1 MDKHAM
7 AVSQRISVLCVDDHP
22 LFRAGIA
29 YVLENQPDIE
39 LVGLAATGAE
49 GIALARQ
56 HSPDVTLMDLRLP
69 DMSGIAAVSA
79 ICHHRPEARIL
90 MLTTFEGDA
99 EVRRALAAGAR
110 AYVLKSA
117 SPEELVNIIRQVNSG
132 KNYLPAQIAVEL
144 ARRVAH
150 DAISER
156 EAAVLRLIAGGNR
169 NKDIAEKLSIA
180 EDTVKAHIKRIMEK
194 LGARD
199 RTQAVS
205 IAVQRG
211 IIQL

>member
-1 MDKHAM
+1 M
-7 AVSQRISVLCVDDHP
+7 AATHRISVLCVDDHP

-29 YVLENQPDIE
+29 YVIENQPDME
-39 LVGLAATGAE
+39 LVGVAATGAE
-49 GIALARQ
+49 GVALARERA
-56 HSPDVTLMDLRLP
+56 PDITLMDLRLP
-69 DMSGIAAVSA
+69 DMSGIAAVSS
-79 ICHHRPEARIL
+79 IRQHRPDARIL

-99 EVRRALAAGAR
+99 EVQRALAAGAR
-110 AYVLKSA
+110 AYVLKST

-132 KNYLPAQIAVEL
+132 KNYLPAELAAEL
-144 ARRVAH
+144 ARRVVD

-169 NKDIAEKLSIA
+169 NRDIAEKLHIA

-205 IAVQRG
+205 IALQRG
-211 IIQL
+211 IIHL

>member
-1 MDKHAM
+1 M
-7 AVSQRISVLCVDDHP
+7 ADAREITVLCVDDHP

-29 YVLENQPDIE
+29 YVVENEPDMRLI
-39 LVGLAATGAE
+39 GLAATGAE
-49 GIALARQ
+49 GIALACQ
-56 HSPDVTLMDLRLP
+56 HAPDVTLMDLRLP
-69 DMSGIAAVSA
+69 DMSGITAVSS
-79 ICHHRPEARIL
+79 IRKQLPEARIL

-99 EVRRALAAGAR
+99 EVQRALAAGAR
-110 AYVLKSA
+110 AYVLKST
-117 SPEELVNIIRQVNSG
+117 SPEELVTIIRQVNSG
-132 KNYLPAQIAVEL
+132 KNYLPPEL
-144 ARRVAH
+144 AAQLAQRLAE

-156 EAAVLRLIAGGNR
+156 EAAVLRLIARGNR
-169 NKDIAEKLSIA
+169 NKDIAESLSIA
-180 EDTVKAHIKRIMEK
+180 EDTVKAHVKHILEK

>member
-1 MDKHAM
+1 
-7 AVSQRISVLCVDDHP
+7 
-22 LFRAGIA
+22 
-29 YVLENQPDIE
+29 
-39 LVGLAATGAE
+39 
-49 GIALARQ
+49 
-56 HSPDVTLMDLRLP
+56 
-69 DMSGIAAVSA
+69 MSGIAALSS
-79 ICHHRPEARIL
+79 IRQHRPEARII

-99 EVRRALAAGAR
+99 EVQRALAAGAR
-110 AYVLKSA
+110 AYVLKSI

-132 KNYLPAQIAVEL
+132 KNYLPAQLAAEL
-144 ARRVAH
+144 AQRVAD

-180 EDTVKAHIKRIMEK
+180 EDTVKAHIKRIMDK

>member
-1 MDKHAM
+1 MENHAM
-7 AVSQRISVLCVDDHP
+7 VAGQQISVLCVDDHP
-22 LFRAGIA
+22 MFRAGIA
-29 YVLENQPDIE
+29 YVIENQPDMRI
-39 LVGLAATGAE
+39 VGLAATGAE
-49 GIALARQ
+49 GIALSRARA
-56 HSPDVTLMDLRLP
+56 PDVTLMDLRLP

-79 ICHHRPEARIL
+79 IRQLRPDARIL

-99 EVRRALAAGAR
+99 EVQRALAAGAR

-132 KNYLPAQIAVEL
+132 KNYLPPQIAAEL
-144 ARRVAH
+144 AQRMTD

-156 EAAVLRLIAGGNR
+156 EVAVLRLIAGGNR

>member
-1 MDKHAM
+1 MEKR
-7 AVSQRISVLCVDDHP
+7 AVATDQRISVLCVDDHP

-29 YVLENQPDIE
+29 YVIENQPDME

-49 GIALARQ
+49 GIALAREQ
-56 HSPDVTLMDLRLP
+56 APDVTLMDLRLP
-69 DMSGIAAVSA
+69 DMSGIAAVSS
-79 ICHHRPEARIL
+79 IRQHRPEARIL

-99 EVRRALAAGAR
+99 EAQRALAAGAR
-110 AYVLKSA
+110 AYVLKST

-132 KNYLPAQIAVEL
+132 KNYLPAQIAAEL
-144 ARRVAH
+144 AQRMTE

-156 EAAVLRLIAGGNR
+156 EVAVLRLIAGGNR